1 MKVFLGI
8 IEVYLGLLDA
18 ALVVTSLSLVITR
31 PNDWLLQCFVFILFI
46 FLLSWGLFKIDKK
59 RKNYISPV
67 QRQTIS
73 EIQRS
78 IDEATIQRDTL
89 LHEIQNLES
98 TLNTLNAEIESLYDE
113 TVVPLT
119 HIADYEHL
127 SSEEIKNKLLI
138 LRSKQDDMVRSGEAL
153 HVTNTGSKKIV
164 SNQIKQILRCFNAE
178 CTNIID
184 HATIKNIDT
193 SRSKIQRAFDVNNR
207 IFAMDGVQLT
217 HNYLAS
223 KLEEL
228 STIYSYLIKVEEEKE
243 QKRAIREQMV
253 EDEKVRREIEREKK
267 KINHDRQQFTQ
278 EVQRLMKYM
287 QKTDNDV
294 EKQLYIDKIHELEQ
308 KLRELESDEKTIL
321 ERENNAKAG
330 FVYIISNIGSFGE
343 HVFKIGMTRRLEP
356 MDRIAELSSASVPFP
371 FDVHA
376 MIFSE
381 NAPELE
387 ATLHHHFEAY
397 KMNKVNPRKEF
408 FRVHLED
415 IKQLVL
421 ERFGQTVNFIEVP
434 NATEYQETLRIES
447 QITQ

>member
-98 TLNTLNAEIESLYDE
+98 TRNTLNAEIESLYDE

-447 QITQ
+447 QTTQ

>member
-207 IFAMDGVQLT
+207 IFAIDGVQLT

-447 QITQ
+447 QTTQ